1 LRGKKFVMSWAYSPS
16 VEKPLAVPQSA
27 IGIASKFGLNITL
40 AYPEGLDLDPHIVE
54 EVKANAKKSGG
65 SFEIVNDMK
74 EAFKDADIVYPKA
87 WTSRHF
93 IPPETKEPLL
103 DKSQELFDRNKDW
116 KTTKEMMKLAKEDAI
131 YLHCLPADRGWEV
144 DDDVIDGPQSVVFDE
159 AENRLHAQ
167 KAILAL
173 LLGGRI

>member
-1 LRGKKFVMSWAYSPS
+1 MSWAYSPS

-116 KTTKEMMKLAKEDAI
+116 K
-131 YLHCLPADRGWEV
+131 
-144 DDDVIDGPQSVVFDE
+144 PQRE
-159 AENRLHAQ
+159 
-167 KAILAL
+167 
-173 LLGGRI
+173 

>member
-1 LRGKKFVMSWAYSPS
+1 
-16 VEKPLAVPQSA
+16 
-27 IGIASKFGLNITL
+27 
-40 AYPEGLDLDPHIVE
+40 
-54 EVKANAKKSGG
+54 
-65 SFEIVNDMK
+65 MK

-93 IPPETKEPLL
+93 IPPES
-103 DKSQELFDRNKDW
+103 DKPYLEKAQELFDRNKDW

-131 YLHCLPADRGWEV
+131 YLHCLPADRGFEV

>member
-1 LRGKKFVMSWAYSPS
+1 MPSNGRHYDNYGEKGRDLRGKKFVMSWAYSPS

-40 AYPEGLDLDPHIVE
+40 AYPEGLDLDPHIVD

-93 IPPETKEPLL
+93 IPPESDKPYLEKHKSSLTETKIG
-103 DKSQELFDRNKDW
+103 R
-116 KTTKEMMKLAKEDAI
+116 
-131 YLHCLPADRGWEV
+131 
-144 DDDVIDGPQSVVFDE
+144 PQK
-159 AENRLHAQ
+159 R
-167 KAILAL
+167 
-173 LLGGRI
+173 